1 MRLGIANELVRM
13 SRLGHMVRRLEQLRG
28 LRELV
33 DQPMLS

>member
-1 MRLGIANELVRM
+1 MRLGIANVSVRM